1 MNSYKHIITK
11 SHGCFEVYIIFINV
25 KFTET
30 FLRKLYM
37 ENPNNTNLLG
47 FSNMLRLYGIDTQAG
62 KITNKETFENEILPF
77 LTRIDDAFVVVEN
90 CKGNKYKLYTDKETY
105 IEKDVF
111 FNKWDGSFL
120 AFEKTQHSGE
130 PQYENHR
137 KEEKLQKFYSILGYG
152 GLLTL
157 CLLSVLTNENFFQRA

>member
-1 MNSYKHIITK
+1 MD
-11 SHGCFEVYIIFINV
+11 VLRYILFLINV
-25 KFTET
+25 KFTVT

-130 PQYENHR
+130 PQYKIIER
-137 KEEKLQKFYSILGYG
+137 KKNCKSFIAYWAMVA
-152 GLLTL
+152 
-157 CLLSVLTNENFFQRA
+157 C